1 MNTVN
6 TVALVEQARSDL
18 LRQVNLHF
26 DRLLAQ
32 LEACERGAEPELLY
46 DSNYESVFPL
56 SQETGMFKKRKPT
69 AVLFAGG
76 RREEAYT
83 WKSVMQVILQHCY
96 RDAAMHD
103 QLLALR
109 GRVNGRQRVL
119 LSHTGTNMCSPVQI
133 GELLYVETNFDAPA
147 LMRTLV
153 RILDMLHYDYS
164 RLRIV
169 VRREE

>member
-1 MNTVN
+1 
-6 TVALVEQARSDL
+6 
-18 LRQVNLHF
+18 
-26 DRLLAQ
+26 
-32 LEACERGAEPELLY
+32 
-46 DSNYESVFPL
+46 
-56 SQETGMFKKRKPT
+56 
-69 AVLFAGG
+69 
-76 RREEAYT
+76 
-83 WKSVMQVILQHCY
+83 MQVILQHCY
-96 RDAAMHD
+96 REAAMHD

-109 GRVNGRQRVL
+109 EANGRQRVL

-133 GELLYVETNFDAPA
+133 GELLYVETNFDSPA